1 MPNFHCRPLHE
12 VYINLT
18 DLPVSSVFGVC
29 VKVAQ
34 RARVALVAW
43 RLFPINQPALPAKFR
58 DRRTVEPDVQR
69 YRPLRCQWRKHIH
82 RRARTQP

>member
-1 MPNFHCRPLHE
+1 MPNFPCRPLHD

-43 RLFPINQPALPAKFR
+43 RLFPISQPTLSAKFR
-58 DRRTVEPDVQR
+58 DGTTVEPDVG
-69 YRPLRCQWRKHIH
+69 L
-82 RRARTQP
+82 